1 MPISAIT
8 TVVPAK
14 MTARPAVFI
23 DSATAAVT
31 SLPLRLYASR

>member
-14 MTARPAVFI
+14 ITARPAVFI
-23 DSATAAVT
+23 ASSTAPAT
-31 SLPLRLYASR
+31 SPPLRLYASR